1 MLVLG
6 ELGDLM
12 DWLILLMMRVQN
24 FPAENN
30 SGGPEDEEMEKYPRV
45 GEDEEIILQE
55 VSDVHGQVRKGLWTR
70 GPFIWNMK
78 QFNAMF

>member
-1 MLVLG
+1 
-6 ELGDLM
+6 
-12 DWLILLMMRVQN
+12 
-24 FPAENN
+24 
-30 SGGPEDEEMEKYPRV
+30 MEKYPRV

-70 GPFIWNMK
+70 GAFIWNMK